1 VFGEGSMGH
10 ATVGSAFFLRPG
22 GYRNTVEP
30 NPLKRGK
37 DIGGWHGA
45 SVMVITGGGMDGV
58 VRG

>member
-1 VFGEGSMGH
+1 MGH

-45 SVMVITGGGMDGV
+45 SVMVITGGAIDGV